1 MTPDVKQVLLA
12 DDHTILRAGLRLL
25 IDSQPD
31 LTVVGEAGSGDEALQ
46 QARQHRPDVILLD
59 LNMPGRDGLATIPA
73 LRELLPESRIL
84 ILTMH
89 DDARYLQD
97 ALQAGASG
105 YVLKKAA
112 DAELLLAIRAVLKG
126 ETYVH
131 SAMTQKLLQTMLPE
145 GAGPAAEDAAALANP
160 WQELSEREY
169 DVLRR
174 VALGY
179 TNAEIGEE
187 MFISVKTVETY
198 RARGMEKLALQTR
211 AQLVRS
217 ALEHG
222 ILD

>member
-1 MTPDVKQVLLA
+1 MTSDVKHVLLA

-31 LTVVGEAGSGDEALQ
+31 LSVVGEAGSGDEALQ

-89 DDARYLQD
+89 DDAHYLQD
-97 ALQAGASG
+97 ALQAGAAG

-131 SAMTQKLLQTMLPE
+131 SAMTQKLLQTMLP
-145 GAGPAAEDAAALANP
+145 DAAGLAAGDASPANP

-179 TNAEIGEE
+179 TNAEISEE
-187 MFISVKTVETY
+187 MFIGVKTVETY

-217 ALEHG
+217 ALEYG

>member
-1 MTPDVKQVLLA
+1 MAAEIKRIFLA

-25 IDSQPD
+25 INRQPD
-31 LTVVGEAGSGDEALQ
+31 LTVVGEAGDGQEAVRGAVEL
-46 QARQHRPDVILLD
+46 RPDLILLD
-59 LNMPGRDGLATIPA
+59 LNMPGLDGLAAIPL
-73 LRELLPESRIL
+73 LREKLPGSRIL

-89 DDARYLQD
+89 DDAGHLQK
-97 ALQAGASG
+97 ALQLGAAG

-112 DAELLLAIRAVLKG
+112 DAELLLAIRAVLRG

-131 SAMTQKLLQTMLPE
+131 SAMTQKLLQTVLP
-145 GAGPAAEDAAALANP
+145 GAGGGQPSSTAATP

-169 DVLRR
+169 EVLRR

-179 TNAEIGEE
+179 TNAEIAEE
-187 MFISVKTVETY
+187 MYISIKTVETY
-198 RARGMEKLALQTR
+198 RARGMEKLGLQTR

-222 ILD
+222 VLE